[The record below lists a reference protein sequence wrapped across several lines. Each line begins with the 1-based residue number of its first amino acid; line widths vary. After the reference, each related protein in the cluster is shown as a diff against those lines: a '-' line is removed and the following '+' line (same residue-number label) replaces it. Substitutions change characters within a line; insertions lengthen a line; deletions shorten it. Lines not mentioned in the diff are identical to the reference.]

1 MNKIIAV
8 LALGLSVSANAKT
21 VDIAALQSCTTIQNA
36 LKRLVCFDDA
46 MAGNQNAGNQS
57 AGNQSAVT
65 NSQQQVVANPTQVTA
80 PVTTSVPAQS
90 AEQKFGLENKVKEKL
105 ADIDNLTI
113 EVVKVKESARGV
125 RTFTLANGHVWKQLG
140 SDSFFAKVGDNVTI
154 KRASF
159 NSYLMNKTGS
169 NRSIRVKRLQ

>member
-57 AGNQSAVT
+57 AVT
-65 NSQQQVVANPTQVTA
+65 NSQQQVVANPTQVTAPVTA

-113 EVVKVKESARGV
+113 EVVKLKESARGV